1 MSNNYLGYIMI
12 EETLDYIN
20 EYTDNFEPEIGIVL
34 GSGLGDLADKYC
46 DIAIPYSNIPHFAK
60 STVQGHKGQLV
71 FADINGRKV
80 VMMQGRNHF
89 YEGHSMSDVTYPIK
103 VMKKLGV
110 KTLILTNAAGAV
122 NKSFRPADLMVITDH
137 INFMGTNPLIGRN
150 DENFGVRFPDMSEVY
165 SKNLIKKVDAAGRLL
180 KLDLKHGVYM
190 ATTGPSYETPA
201 EIKMARFMGADAI
214 GMSTVPE
221 AIVANY
227 CGIEVIGISCISNYA
242 TGVSTKKLSHEEVI
256 ETTDKVKAKFKEL
269 VLLLLKNI

>member
-1 MSNNYLGYIMI
+1 MI

-165 SKNLIKKVDAAGRLL
+165 SKNLIKIVDAAGRLL

>member
-1 MSNNYLGYIMI
+1 MI

-122 NKSFRPADLMVITDH
+122 NKSFSPADLMVITDH

-165 SKNLIKKVDAAGRLL
+165 SKNLIKIVDVAGRLL

>member
-165 SKNLIKKVDAAGRLL
+165 SKNLIKVVDAAGRLL